1 VSGYALGID
10 AGGTSTVAV
19 IADGAGRVV
28 GEGRAGAA
36 NPDDVGADGMAA
48 ALRAATEAARS
59 AAGVRA
65 DLETAF
71 LGVAGVISEDDRA
84 LVRSAAAGLA
94 RRIEVDHDCRIALA
108 GGLSGRPG
116 IVLIAGTGSSCYGR
130 TAGGRDWRA
139 GGWGALAGDEGGS
152 YWLGVGAL
160 RAAVR
165 SADGRGPRSTLEEPV
180 LAHLGLTGFDELLGR
195 LHVEGATRAEIAALA
210 PSVIAAAREGDEAA
224 AGLLAAAAREL
235 AGCVRAVAARLELEQ
250 VEVALVGG
258 LFAAGAILRDPL
270 EHAVASLVPG
280 ARLVDA
286 ERPPAVGAALLA
298 GDLG

>member
-1 VSGYALGID
+1 MSGYALGID

-19 IADGAGRVV
+19 IADGAGRVI

-59 AAGVRA
+59 AAGIRA

-71 LGVAGVISEDDRA
+71 LGVAGVISGDDRA

-116 IVLIAGTGSSCYGR
+116 IVLIAGTGSASYGR
-130 TAGGRDWRA
+130 TADGRDWRA

-152 YWLGVGAL
+152 YGIGVGAL

-165 SADGRGPRSTLEEPV
+165 SADGRGPRSTLEAAV
-180 LAHLGLTGFDELLGR
+180 LTHLDLTSLDELLGR
-195 LHVEGATRAEIAALA
+195 LHVGGTTRTEIAALA
-210 PSVIAAAREGDEAA
+210 PSVIAAARDGDEAA
-224 AGLLAAAAREL
+224 AGLLASAAEEL
-235 AGCVRAVAARLELEQ
+235 ASCVHAVAVHLELQ
-250 VEVALVGG
+250 HVEVALVGG
-258 LFAAGAILRDPL
+258 LFAAGAIVRDPL
-270 EHAVASLVPG
+270 EQAVLYCLPG

-286 ERPPAVGAALLA
+286 ELPPAVGAALLA
-298 GDLG
+298 AHPG